1 MKAKKQIFAW
11 ILVVAMIISM
21 LGNTSVA
28 FAATGDELQS
38 TSILENLSFAP
49 MGGSNVESLVL
60 TQADTGKTGFDPD
73 VTNYIINTPDTA
85 TNLYVKGSATS
96 GTTVK
101 VSYNRTNN
109 EALNTVTVSLTST
122 SGTNLPY
129 VQVAGSKENREL
141 TVVATNGSESKT
153 YHFQTKIA
161 SRTLNALSVKNDGKE
176 IKLSSNF
183 SSKVRS
189 YETNL
194 LDSVKE
200 VELSATAYKSA
211 YKVLV
216 DDVEMTGSSVKVD
229 LGDEAKKVI
238 KVKVQYDGD
247 SEDVE
252 NVYEITINRTA
263 PVRADFKVTPED
275 AHVQVVDADGE
286 DIPAVDGI
294 YELIPGNTY
303 NYFVTKSGY
312 VGKSGELKLSEDTT
326 TEVALEKA
334 KENTSIDTT
343 IDSYWKNFRNDENN
357 MAVVD
362 VKTPKDTKTT
372 ELKWAKKLGS
382 GWGNAPS
389 VQIIV
394 DKKVITIAGT
404 KIYKLNPDT
413 GDVEQEGQL
422 VGSTNWGYTPPTYA
436 DGVIYCPLQNGT
448 IQAVNAKTL
457 ESLWVYKDKLGGQSL
472 SAITYKDGYV
482 YTGFWNQETKAA
494 NFVCLSATD
503 EDPDNTTEE
512 KLPTW
517 TYKQM
522 GGFYWAGSI
531 AIGDAI
537 IVGTDDGERGN
548 LGTSHLLS
556 FDAKTGKVIS
566 DLKLKGD
573 QRSCIAY
580 DTETKRIFG
589 TTKAGYLFSAD
600 VNKETGELS
609 DLKTKWYGRSG
620 DSETA
625 TMSTST
631 PVVYKG
637 VAYIG
642 YTSSGNFG
650 GSGYYLIAADANT
663 LEENYRVPLIGYP
676 QGSALLSTA
685 YEQEDGNVYIYMT
698 YNAQPGGITLIKA
711 KPDVKSASDVTVEEI
726 YDAKGYEQYCITS
739 LICDAQG
746 TIYYKNDS
754 ANILAVAKNEALIDN
769 VKVTGGNATIS
780 PEFKSNVKDY
790 EVVVDKG
797 TKSVTLNITKQA
809 DQTVTIDGSAF
820 TGSTKQVALTN
831 GKATVEVKAAKNGDS
846 RTYKFSIRE
855 KSSNVSLGYLDVNES
870 NSHSST
876 LKDIVKYKDHY
887 MVAGL
892 DSTRSFTNIWADV
905 ADKNATAKLYT
916 VNGVD
921 EEPGTEIKLTALNG
935 TYKRYAIY
943 WGDSENKSA
952 VMRVEVTAEDGKTVK
967 NYYVLLTTNETI
979 NSYDSSN
986 YYKYDKE
993 QMQQACE
1000 DLYSYVEREDISASE
1015 LTQKIKAYNTQ
1026 TDVIKAF
1033 QDKKES
1039 AFKEITPNDG
1049 VYRKEQQKEVD
1060 IILKDVKRQLQTISE
1075 EEDLETVV
1083 NRAKLDISRIKT
1095 DAQLTE
1101 EESKKTLSISKKSLT
1116 LINDETYQLT
1126 AKATSNDE
1134 SLTCKWT
1141 SSDESI
1147 ATVDETGKVTA
1158 IKAGVASISVT
1169 YGELEEVCV
1178 VTVKQEATPKS
1189 LTITDKDGKLTRGG
1203 ASTQSF
1209 YSYFYTKPIDKEDT
1223 VQLSA
1228 TNEDGKDTT
1237 VIWATSDGRIKISKG
1252 GLLTI
1257 PANVTQSVYSKI
1269 TAKSIHDN
1277 SVVAEYP
1284 VFVLPPIKIGS
1295 KYENKTLELPEN
1307 GIENRN
1313 GEYICLDVQTYDTYG
1328 LTKWS
1333 VEDDSIVSIDASGR
1347 NVCYVY
1353 PKKAGST
1360 TVTVTDV
1367 AHPENTASTTVTV
1380 TGIKVTDEK
1389 GNSGE
1394 GFANVGDTVKLTANT
1409 EDAITWTSSDEK
1421 VATVENGTVKALTKG
1436 EAVITATT
1444 ENAKCSYTLT
1454 VGEAGKVYLDLFYT
1468 TDYSRLYTDEE
1479 CTKTLST
1486 KSVYTKPSATWT
1498 SRVHVFPVTTTE
1510 NTVLYAK
1517 EGTSNLI
1524 ASFGTNFDTTKV
1536 KAQLI
1541 QNEQVTELKSETTKS
1556 VTMKTGT
1563 NKFTIRVISLADEK
1577 NYTDY
1582 NFTVTRAASS
1592 TATLKSATVKPYE
1605 RQLNTTKK
1613 FYSVLAKRSVTE
1625 GTLFR
1630 AQEDGMATSTTGFN
1644 VNWKD
1649 YHAYLYSDA
1658 KKAAITLSATD
1669 TATGHIAYSNDDGK
1683 TFTEGVG
1690 TITTKAIAFDKDVA
1704 KVLVKTVSDKEY
1716 AAAKKENTDPFAT
1729 ANTYTFWI
1737 ERMSA
1742 DFDSKTTIENLSFD
1756 KNCQECSPNY
1766 VKGAVM
1772 AAALV
1777 AHDSDTATITFKA
1790 SEKVG
1795 AYKTSISDSNKL
1807 TAKSVENGMATYELE
1822 VATPLK
1828 EQGNQI
1834 TQKIVLSYQDEEG
1847 NRIDQDY
1854 TVYLFKVGT
1863 THGVLKGTPD
1873 KIVDYLCLASQY
1885 TSGGNTG
1892 WGIYGVFPEKINMGA
1907 GNWYTCISLGNFGG
1921 YMTFYY
1927 DNPITDD
1934 ENNPYGVDFTV
1945 FGNSNGGA
1953 SFTEPGN
1960 VLVSEDGKK
1969 WYTLAGSEHY
1979 DANTR
1984 WNYEVTYSNNA
1995 GLANYKDNDGN
2006 SGEVSYKNSFGAMK
2020 YPTKNCYPL
2029 FDWKDGNENEIT
2041 VSGTRLYG
2049 STGKKGDGL
2058 ELSGNGA
2065 MAAFGYV
2072 DVHKNSSTVAGTGE
2086 DVNLLTTPVGNPY
2099 MANYDGY
2106 GDGFDLKWAVDE
2118 NGNPVDV
2125 SNMKFHYVKVQTA
2138 SFINGGAIGEKSTEV
2153 SAMVRTTPEKES
2165 VGNTKA
2171 PKSITVDGKE
2181 ITLSE
2186 DKNVYYASVKDDS
2199 NYTVEVTPESED
2211 ANVYINNERTLTRKY
2226 DALPDKGIVRII
2238 VQDGKKNPVIYYIH
2252 VIKASESSAEAVVAA
2267 LDSLGK
2273 VTLDKETQVKEIRKM
2288 YDALSKEEQEKV
2300 TNIDVLTKAENQIVI
2315 LEAEDKI
2322 ANAQDEKSYEEAKAA
2337 FDALTNEQKAQLKDA
2352 GAFEA
2357 AYVSN
2362 RIEQIGEVSLE
2373 NKEVVEEA
2381 RKAYEALSK
2390 ADKKK
2395 VTNYQTLVNAELV
2408 LENLSM
2414 KKDFEEKDK
2423 ANKDQ
2428 LEKVRF
2434 ATADITLSTNSYTY
2448 NGKER
2453 TPKVTVVV
2461 EGKILVKDTDYT
2473 VTYKNNKN
2481 AGQASV
2487 IITGIGTYKGAKTL
2501 TKNFVIKAKKISTYT
2516 LSKTSYIY
2524 NGKAKKPSVVVK
2536 AADTVLKKNTD
2547 YTVTYKNN
2555 KKVGKASVVITG
2567 KGNYL
2572 GTKTLT
2578 FKINPK
2584 STSLKTLKAGKKQI
2598 TVTWKK
2604 SSVKVTG
2611 YQVMYATNKSF
2622 TKGKKQ
2628 ITVKGT
2634 TKTIQTIE
2642 KLSAKKRY
2650 YAKVRTYQTVDGKNY
2665 YSSWSKAKSVT
2676 TK

>member
-28 FAATGDELQS
+28 FAATGDEIQS

-49 MGGSNVESLVL
+49 MSGSNVESLVL

-129 VQVAGSKENREL
+129 VQLAGSKENREL

-183 SSKVRS
+183 SNKVRS

-252 NVYEITINRTA
+252 NVYEITINRAA
-263 PVRADFKVTPED
+263 PVRADFKITPED

-286 DIPAVDGI
+286 DIPAVDGK

-326 TEVALEKA
+326 TEVALEES

-413 GDVEQEGQL
+413 GDIEQEGQL
-422 VGSTNWGYTPPTYA
+422 VGSTNYGYTPPTYA

-482 YTGFWNQETKAA
+482 YTGFWNAENKAA

-522 GGFYWAGSI
+522 GGFYWAGSV

-537 IVGTDDGERGN
+537 IVGTDDGVSGN

-580 DTETKRIFG
+580 DTETGRIFG

-609 DLKTKWYGRSG
+609 DLKTKWYGKSG

-642 YTSSGNFG
+642 YTASGNFG
-650 GSGYYLIAADANT
+650 GSGYCLIAADANT

-676 QGSALLSTA
+676 QGSALISTA

-711 KPDVKSASDVTVEEI
+711 KPDAKSASDVTVEEI

-754 ANILAVAKNEALIDN
+754 GNILAVAKNEAVIDN
-769 VKVTGGNATIS
+769 ITVTGGDPVVNE
-780 PEFKSNVKDY
+780 EFKSNVKDY
-790 EVVVDKG
+790 DVAVNSG
-797 TKSVTLNITKQA
+797 TEFVTLTIDKKDN
-809 DQTVTIDGSAF
+809 QTVTVDGETL
-820 TGSTKQVALTN
+820 TGKTVDVPLVN
-831 GKATVEVKAAKNGDS
+831 GKATVKIKATCNGDS
-846 RTYKFSIRE
+846 RTYTFSIRE
-855 KSSNVSLGYLDVNES
+855 RSSDTSLSYLEINET
-870 NSHSST
+870 NSHSSFIT
-876 LKDIVKYKDHY
+876 PKKINNSYIAK
-887 MVAGL
+887 GL
-892 DSTRSFTNIWADV
+892 STSRTFTNVWTDCK
-905 ADKNATAKLYT
+905 DKNATVKIYPVVGISTRGAT
-916 VNGVD
+916 SNGN
-921 EEPGTEIKLTALNG
+921 IAITATLSSYN
-935 TYKRYAIY
+935 RYALY
-943 WGDSENKSA
+943 WEDTANREG
-952 VMRVEVTAEDGKTVK
+952 VVRVEVTAEDTNVVK
-967 NYYVLLTTNETI
+967 NYYVFLTAKTY
-979 NSYDSSN
+979 SADG

-993 QMQQACE
+993 QLEKAYSDFCDYLKEDDILPDELKTQIQALKVKVSAIQAFEAQKE
-1000 DLYSYVEREDISASE
+1000 DAIKE
-1015 LTQKIKAYNTQ
+1015 LTPK
-1026 TDVIKAF
+1026 
-1033 QDKKES
+1033 
-1039 AFKEITPNDG
+1039 DG
-1049 VYRKEQQKEVD
+1049 VYREEQQKEVD
-1060 IILKDVKRQLQTISE
+1060 IILKDVKRQLQNISE
-1075 EEDLETVV
+1075 AEDLETVV

-1101 EESKKTLSISKKSLT
+1101 EESKQTLEISKKSIT
-1116 LINDETYQLT
+1116 LMNDQTYQLS

-1134 SLTCKWT
+1134 SLKCAWT

-1158 IKAGVASISVT
+1158 VKAGVASISVT

-1178 VTVKQEATPKS
+1178 VTVKYEEIPKS
-1189 LTITDKDGKLTRGG
+1189 ITITDKDGKLTEGN
-1203 ASTQSF
+1203 ASTQNF
-1209 YSYFYTKPIDKEDT
+1209 PSYFYTKPIEKEDT

-1228 TNEDGKDTT
+1228 TNEEGKATT
-1237 VIWATSDGRIKISKG
+1237 VIWSTSNGNIKISKD

-1257 PANVTQSVYSKI
+1257 PANVTQNVYSKI

-1284 VFVLPPIKIGS
+1284 VFVLPQIKIGS
-1295 KYENKTLELPEN
+1295 NYENKTLKLPEN

-1313 GEYICLDVQTYDTYG
+1313 AEYICLDVQTYDTYG

-1353 PKKAGST
+1353 PKKAGTT

-1367 AHPENTASTTVTV
+1367 AHPENTATTTVTV
-1380 TGIKVTDEK
+1380 TGIKVTDANGK
-1389 GNSGE
+1389 SGE
-1394 GFANVGDTVKLTANT
+1394 GFANVGDTLTLTAHT
-1409 EDAITWTSSDEK
+1409 EDTVTWTSSDEK
-1421 VATVENGTVKALTKG
+1421 VATVDNGTVKALSKG

-1454 VGEAGKVYLDLFYT
+1454 VGESGKVYLDLFYT
-1468 TDYSRLYTDEE
+1468 TDYSNLYTDEA
-1479 CTKTLST
+1479 CTNNLST
-1486 KSVYTKPSATWT
+1486 QSVYTKPSATWT
-1498 SRVHVFPVTTTE
+1498 SVVHIFPTTTTE
-1510 NTVLYAK
+1510 DTTLYAK
-1517 EGTSNLI
+1517 AGNSNLPLK
-1524 ASFGTNFDTTKV
+1524 FGTNFDTTKV

-1541 QNEQVTELKSETTKS
+1541 QDEQVTELKTDTTNN
-1556 VTMKTGT
+1556 VTVKTGT
-1563 NKFTIRVISLADEK
+1563 NKFTIRVVSLTDEK

-1582 NFTVTRAASS
+1582 NFTVIREASS
-1592 TATLKSATVKPYE
+1592 TATLKSVTVKPYE

-1630 AQEDGMATSTTGFN
+1630 AEEDGTVTSTTGFN
-1644 VNWKD
+1644 VNWKN
-1649 YHAYLYSDA
+1649 YCAFLYSDA
-1658 KKAAITLSATD
+1658 KEAAITLAATD
-1669 TATGHIAYSNDDGK
+1669 TATGHIAYSTDEGE
-1683 TFTEGVG
+1683 TFTEGTG
-1690 TITTKAIAFDKDVA
+1690 TITTNGIAFNKNDIA
-1704 KVLVKTVSDKEY
+1704 TVLVKVVSDKEY
-1716 AAAKKENTDPFAT
+1716 AAAKKENTDPFAN

-1737 ERMSA
+1737 QKMLA
-1742 DFDSKTTIENLSFD
+1742 DFDSSTTIESLSFD

-1777 AHDSDTATITFKA
+1777 AHDSDTATVTFKVD
-1790 SEKVG
+1790 EKVDV
-1795 AYKTSISDSNKL
+1795 YKASVSDSNKL

-1822 VATPLK
+1822 IATPLQA
-1828 EQGNQI
+1828 QGGQI
-1834 TQKIVLSYQDEEG
+1834 TQKLVLSNQDEDG

-1854 TVYLFKVGT
+1854 TVYLFKIGT

-1873 KIVDYLCLASQY
+1873 KIVDYMCLASQY

-1892 WGIYGVFPEKINMGA
+1892 WGIYGIFPEKINMGA

-1927 DNPITDD
+1927 DKPITDD

-1953 SFTEPGN
+1953 SFAEPGN

-1979 DANTR
+1979 DASTR

-1995 GLANYKDNDGN
+1995 GLADYKDNDGN
-2006 SGEVSYKNSFGAMK
+2006 SGEVTKNNAFGAMK

-2049 STGKKGDGL
+2049 STGKKGDGV
-2058 ELSGNGA
+2058 EFGGNGA
-2065 MAAFGYV
+2065 MPAFGYV

-2099 MANYDGY
+2099 VANYDGY

-2186 DKNVYYASVKDDS
+2186 DKNIYYASVTDDS

-2211 ANVYINNERTLTRKY
+2211 TNVYINNERTLTRKY

-2273 VTLDKETQVKEIRKM
+2273 VTLDKEAQVKEIRKM

-2300 TNIDVLTKAENQIVI
+2300 SNADVLTKAENSLVI
-2315 LEAEDKI
+2315 LETEAKI
-2322 ANAQDEKSYEEAKAA
+2322 ADAQDEKSYEEAKAA
-2337 FDALTNEQKAQLKDA
+2337 FDALTDEQKAQLKDA

-2373 NKEVVEEA
+2373 NKEAVEEA
-2381 RKAYEALSK
+2381 RKAYDALSK

-2408 LENLSM
+2408 LENLAM

-2423 ANKDQ
+2423 ANKTE

-2434 ATADITLSTNSYTY
+2434 ATADVTLSTSSYTY
-2448 NGKER
+2448 NGKAR
-2453 TPKVTVVV
+2453 TPQVTVIV
-2461 EGKILVKDTDYT
+2461 EGKTLVKDTDYT
-2473 VTYKNNKN
+2473 VTYKNNTN
-2481 AGQASV
+2481 VGNASV
-2487 IITGIGTYKGAKTL
+2487 IITGKGTYEGAKAL
-2501 TKNFVIKAKKISTYT
+2501 TKSFVIKAKKISTYT
-2516 LSKTSYIY
+2516 LSKTSYTY
-2524 NGKAKKPSVVVK
+2524 NGKAKKPGVVVK
-2536 AADTVLKKNTD
+2536 SADKVLKKNTD

-2555 KKVGKASVVITG
+2555 KNVGKASVVIKG
-2567 KGNYL
+2567 KGNYS

-2584 STSLKTLKAGKKQI
+2584 STSLKTLKAGKKQM

-2604 SSVKVTG
+2604 ASVKVTG

-2628 ITVKGT
+2628 ITVTGT
-2634 TKTIQTIE
+2634 SKTTQTIK

-2665 YSSWSKAKSVT
+2665 YSSWSKVKFVT